1 MASRSKKNG
10 QCQGDFLLYIFRSS
24 LPGAGRQKGRTYAH
38 IESFEGQSC
47 RTSPCRASPDPKSP
61 AGTRGSLVHKD
72 VGLDGLL
79 TVFESGYTVFQSGKR
94 HGVFHVHDCGDYEY
108 SAAHGKGDVI
118 AEEYFDG
125 REWHLRAL
133 LQGETVIQENVERT
147 EQAGNGKNVS
157 YSAISEEWERMAD
170 LSSDTLERLID
181 KETVTAMLHKLTDKQ
196 RNLVH
201 HHVIL
206 GKPQREIAREWGV
219 SYGTIHRMFQQAMS
233 RILRTYD
240 FEAHYGLA
248 GGLAE

>member
-1 MASRSKKNG
+1 MLTLKVLKDKVAAPR
-10 QCQGDFLLYIFRSS
+10 RAER
-24 LPGAGRQKGRTYAH
+24 LPT
-38 IESFEGQSC
+38 
-47 RTSPCRASPDPKSP
+47 PK
-61 AGTRGSLVHKD
+61 ALREREAVLVHKD

-79 TVFESGYTVFQSGKR
+79 TVFESGYTVFQSGKH